1 MILQMLG
8 FKDKDDDDYSPAYPP
23 GYPMQNNSM
32 RRLDSRSKLPI
43 LELKVPMCCDKC
55 QEKVKEE
62 LESLE
67 GVRSVE
73 CDQFNQ
79 RVTITGNVD
88 PVRALKR
95 VKKVK
100 KKSEFFVQECHID
113 RAYDPMAPNKYNNSN
128 NFGYGTQQEA
138 GDLEYTQNRLIRSSS
153 FGRGSTPYNNN
164 SYNTHYVQQPGS
176 GRPLG
181 LMRSNSHD
189 RNLNRLPSFG
199 KVVRHDGARHL
210 DFEPQDLQRD
220 FYATRRMPSFKNH
233 RHHDAEYIAMG
244 NEHIPA
250 ISDTYYANSGPPVV
264 RNNGGGQRP
273 APGMFRSQVSFKKLP
288 VSNPYYLRQIS
299 SDTHWVDAGL
309 SVAVLDSYYAQVYA
323 WGLIIHDPDF
333 SERYDSEA
341 GIMGGKAG
349 RPAMSDRYIY
359 THTHTYTRD
368 TNSPDRDCTKFRTR
382 LLVSKFIWK
391 N

>member
-1 MILQMLG
+1 MILQLLG
-8 FKDKDDDDYSPAYPP
+8 LKDKDDDDFSPAYPP
-23 GYPMQNNSM
+23 GYPIQNNSM

-43 LELKVPMCCDKC
+43 LELKVPMCCEKC
-55 QEKVKEE
+55 QQKVKEE
-62 LESLE
+62 LDDLP

-88 PVRALKR
+88 PILALKR

-100 KKSEFFVQECHID
+100 KKSEFFMQECHID
-113 RAYDPMAPNKYNNSN
+113 RAYNPMAQNNYNDSNKS
-128 NFGYGTQQEA
+128 GYGTRPPQEA
-138 GDLEYTQNRLIRSSS
+138 GDLQYTQKPLIRSNS
-153 FGRGSTPYNNN
+153 FGRGSSPYNNN
-164 SYNTHYVQQPGS
+164 SYNTHYVQQPSS

-189 RNLNRLPSFG
+189 RNLSRLPSFG
-199 KVVRHDGARHL
+199 QVVRHDGARHL

-250 ISDTYYANSGPPVV
+250 ISDTHYTYGSGAPAA
-264 RNNGGGQRP
+264 RNNAGGQRP
-273 APGMFRSQVSFKKLP
+273 TPGMFRSQVSFNKLP

-299 SDTHWVDAGL
+299 SDTH
-309 SVAVLDSYYAQVYA
+309 
-323 WGLIIHDPDF
+323 
-333 SERYDSEA
+333 
-341 GIMGGKAG
+341 
-349 RPAMSDRYIY
+349 
-359 THTHTYTRD
+359 
-368 TNSPDRDCTKFRTR
+368 
-382 LLVSKFIWK
+382 
-391 N
+391 